1 MDVHGEVQLVADDL
15 LVLAG
20 EFVSAVDAL
29 GVPVSPIE
37 AVLEHGDG
45 KRVWQACGE
54 GEAERQRGRD
64 LERNKTGNDT
74 PRQMSGFIY
83 FSQGEQPSK

>member
-1 MDVHGEVQLVADDL
+1 M
-15 LVLAG
+15 VLAG

-29 GVPVSPIE
+29 GVPVSPVE

-54 GEAERQRGRD
+54 REAEA
-64 LERNKTGNDT
+64 E
-74 PRQMSGFIY
+74 I
-83 FSQGEQPSK
+83 